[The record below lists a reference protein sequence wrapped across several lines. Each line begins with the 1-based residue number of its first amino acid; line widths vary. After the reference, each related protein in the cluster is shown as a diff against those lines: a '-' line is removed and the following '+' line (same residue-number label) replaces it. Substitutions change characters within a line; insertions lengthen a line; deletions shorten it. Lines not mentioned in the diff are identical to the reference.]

1 MNFPGAALLFSV
13 SVTAMLTLAACGPG
27 IKNKEVKVQA
37 ETLIAP
43 AGTTPVE
50 NTPAGQAE
58 AQGLITYDVTFESLR
73 VSSIN
78 GYSAEGTV
86 KIVLTDKRTGNSRE
100 ITEFVRGVKDHITV
114 DYLQSQ
120 TDEPRMMWSA
130 QCDSMTCDRF
140 NLAIVFFFYQNGQQ
154 VAATALG
161 VIQDPS
167 SLKKAYMNFG
177 TDISNFDQVIRAV
190 RLANP

>member
-1 MNFPGAALLFSV
+1 MNFRGTALLFV
-13 SVTAMLTLAACGPG
+13 TSVTMMLTLAACGPG
-27 IKNKEVKVQA
+27 IKNKEVKAQA
-37 ETLIAP
+37 ETLVAP

-58 AQGLITYDVTFESLR
+58 VQGLINYDVTFQSLK
-73 VSSIN
+73 VSSLN
-78 GYSAEGTV
+78 GFSAEGTV
-86 KIVLTDKRTGNSRE
+86 KIVLTDKRTGNARE
-100 ITEFVRGVKDHITV
+100 ITEFVRGVKDQISV

-140 NLAIVFFFYQNGQQ
+140 NFAIVFFFYKDGKQ

-161 VIQDPS
+161 IIQEPT

-177 TDISNFDQVIRAV
+177 TEISNFDQIINAV

>member
-1 MNFPGAALLFSV
+1 MNYVRATLLIFASAL
-13 SVTAMLTLAACGPG
+13 AMLTLAACGPG
-27 IKNKEVKVQA
+27 IKNKEMKIQA
-37 ETLIAP
+37 ETLMAP
-43 AGTTPVE
+43 TGTTPVV

-58 AQGLITYDVTFESLR
+58 AQGLINYDVTFQSLR

-78 GYSAEGTV
+78 GYSTEGTV
-86 KIVLTDKRTGNSRE
+86 KITLTDKRTGNSRE
-100 ITEFVRGVKDHITV
+100 ITEFVRGVKEHITV

-140 NLAIVFFFYQNGQQ
+140 NFAIVFFFYQNGQQ
-154 VAATALG
+154 VAATVLG
-161 VIQDPS
+161 IIQDS
-167 SLKKAYMNFG
+167 TTLKKAYMNFG
-177 TDISNFDQVIRAV
+177 TDISNFDQVINAV